1 MFNPI
6 YLLYVV
12 VTLCIGAVGWGL
24 YTTYADTTTG
34 VSECLRLETHERDK
48 CIDEQSAKLIQQAKV
63 VKALTQPEVQTEG
76 EEAERSRT
84 N

>member
-48 CIDEQSAKLIQQAKV
+48 SIDEQSAKLIQQAKV